1 MISIVSLNNEKRQ
14 ELRKLTSNAHGQLQ
28 ELEREFETNGKTLS
42 LYRAGIKDKEV
53 RFDLFSRDLLLS
65 ALMRGNTSF
74 LKSTLEFAFHT
85 QGTKKDPK
93 TGEEPGKVIHEYQ
106 TVKRKGLET
115 RYNACDVTQLTLI
128 GLSRY
133 LEASR
138 DMDFLNRWK
147 ENVKS
152 GIDYILRHLDEGLF
166 RESPTYSDAKN
177 YALNS
182 TYWKDEQIP
191 EREEPDYPVVY
202 SLVQA
207 QTISALRAVGGIANT
222 IDLGVNPGE
231 LEQEAEELRKKLF
244 SELWN
249 PDLDYPDVAWDQK
262 GKVSGI
268 TSDGLHILYYLR
280 EGDIPEDKLSS
291 IMNAS
296 TQLETP
302 YGFRTYA
309 PDQPGY
315 APGNYHLGSVWP
327 FEQYFIASVGK
338 RFKRGRLED
347 IAFGSLD
354 AIMEHGFFELFS
366 WNGEKLKPLGCEKQL
381 WTTCLPIGLSRL
393 VSQEQGPK
401 GRGL

>member
-1 MISIVSLNNEKRQ
+1 MISILSSNRDKRQ
-14 ELRKLTSNAHGQLQ
+14 KLSELTANARVQLQ
-28 ELEREFETNGKTLS
+28 ELEREFETNGKSLT
-42 LYRAGIKDKEV
+42 LYRAGIKDNEV

-74 LKSTLEFAFHT
+74 LKRTLEFAFHT

-106 TVKRKGLET
+106 TIKRKGLKT
-115 RYNACDVTQLTLI
+115 HYNACDVTQLTLI

-133 LEASR
+133 LEASG
-138 DMDFLNRWK
+138 DIDFLNRWK
-147 ENVKS
+147 ENVKA
-152 GIDYILRHLDEGLF
+152 GLDYILRHLDEGLF
-166 RESPTYSDAKN
+166 RESPAYSNAKN

-207 QTISALRAVGGIANT
+207 QTISALRAVAGIANK
-222 IDLGVNPGE
+222 IDWGGNPDD
-231 LEQEAEELRKKLF
+231 LEQKAEELRKKLF

-249 PDLDYPDVAWDQK
+249 SELDYPVVAWDQK

-280 EGDIPEDKLSS
+280 EGDIPEDKLNS

-315 APGNYHLGSVWP
+315 APENYHLGSVWP

-338 RFKRGRLED
+338 RLNRSRLED

-354 AIMEHGFFELFS
+354 AITEHGFYELFS

-381 WTTCLPIGLSRL
+381 WTACLPIGLSRL
-393 VSQEQGPK
+393 IGQ
-401 GRGL
+401 